1 MKLQI
6 SKNPGMCLVS
16 SLLNGKNYLSWS
28 RSMRIAS
35 GAKMKLSFINGK
47 SINPEEVSDECEQWV
62 RTDCMVTSW
71 ILNSISKEIVESFL
85 YINSARELW
94 MELEAYF
101 GESNKPMI
109 YQIQREIASV
119 SQGNL
124 SVSEYYP
131 KLKRL
136 WDELTCLKPMLQCEC
151 GASKIMAE
159 MNLLNQLMQFLM
171 GLHDN
176 FDHVRN
182 QILLMEPLPL
192 IRSTLWS

>member
-35 GAKMKLSFINGK
+35 GAKMKMSFINGK
-47 SINPEEVSDECEQWV
+47 SINPKEDLDECEQW
-62 RTDCMVTSW
+62 
-71 ILNSISKEIVESFL
+71 
-85 YINSARELW
+85 
-94 MELEAYF
+94 
-101 GESNKPMI
+101 
-109 YQIQREIASV
+109 REIASV

-124 SVSEYYP
+124 SVSEYYA

-159 MNLLNQLMQFLM
+159 MNLSNQLM
-171 GLHDN
+171 
-176 FDHVRN
+176 
-182 QILLMEPLPL
+182 
-192 IRSTLWS
+192 